1 MKLTKKTMRTK
12 TKIYLKH
19 PRGRGTRKTAIIG
32 VKERKTNKVYAVV
45 SLHNK
50 VDKNLP
56 ENTYLLY

>member
-1 MKLTKKTMRTK
+1 MRTK